1 MKFPPQKP
9 VIITFC
15 SLKCPNSCHAGF
27 QFHLPM
33 RVSPCSC
40 WVMFASFPG
49 DHPHSASWKQS
60 LRCNQ
65 VGVAD
70 RKPAHLGKTVDMFSG
85 KSEDQAM
92 GFWSGSRIPPTC
104 YGFLNELK
112 TQKAKEQIGRTTT
125 SSSWFGFTLPAGH
138 RACPTSGWHC
148 YDAWIGQQF
157 SHTSHAG
164 CEYAHLSTEYVSL
177 ESLDFFLKIYL
188 NHTSVAWDGN
198 QVGNRSRGHDLKSIN
213 DVFFFKNTYVVNV
226 CSSNGKSLPNF
237 CVNMKKHSWSHSAS
251 ELAVMKIIH
260 VTVGSR
266 NLHLWGKPKT

>member
-1 MKFPPQKP
+1 MQGFSFTFQCVFLHAHAGLCLPHFQVTIRTAP
-9 VIITFC
+9 VGSRVCDVTRWGLLIANRLTWARQWTC
-15 SLKCPNSCHAGF
+15 SLGNLKTKLWDFDLDPG
-27 QFHLPM
+27 
-33 RVSPCSC
+33 SPQP
-40 WVMFASFPG
+40 VE
-49 DHPHSASWKQS
+49 
-60 LRCNQ
+60 L
-65 VGVAD
+65 
-70 RKPAHLGKTVDMFSG
+70 KTC
-85 KSEDQAM
+85 
-92 GFWSGSRIPPTC
+92 C

-198 QVGNRSRGHDLKSIN
+198 QVGNRSRGQDLKSIN
-213 DVFFFKNTYVVNV
+213 DVLFFKNTYVVNV

-237 CVNMKKHSWSHSAS
+237 CVNMKKHSWSHSA
-251 ELAVMKIIH
+251 
-260 VTVGSR
+260 
-266 NLHLWGKPKT
+266 